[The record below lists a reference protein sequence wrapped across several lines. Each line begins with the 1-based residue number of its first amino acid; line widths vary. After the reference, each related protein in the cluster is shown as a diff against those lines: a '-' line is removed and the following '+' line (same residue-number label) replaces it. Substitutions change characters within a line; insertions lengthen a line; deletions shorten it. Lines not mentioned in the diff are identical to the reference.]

1 MAYSTFYS
9 NITLYSTTPY
19 SIPHSRYP
27 DEFEATSSHKLRS
40 SDDMQFSF
48 SYFYF
53 LMSERKVMDL
63 SDTFLELDSDQ
74 SGWE

>member
-1 MAYSTFYS
+1 MGSPFPPVS
-9 NITLYSTTPY
+9 LHLPFL
-19 SIPHSRYP
+19 PRYP

-53 LMSERKVMDL
+53 LMSEKKTMDVA
-63 SDTFLELDSDQ
+63 DAFAELDSDQ
-74 SGWE
+74 SG